1 MPERWGRVRYSW
13 KGWNTTQQ
21 EDAMKRMIGA
31 ALAALAISAPVSG
44 VAAQSADDQPDAQQR
59 EVFKDANDRKAEA
72 RAERR
77 KADEEYRY
85 VAPRIPRGTDIPV
98 TLDEDVAITREN
110 IGDRFEGHITRDVEV
125 NGEVVL
131 VSGAPVEVRL
141 VESGERAEAAS
152 LRLDKVHVNGDM
164 RSVDSD
170 VAKADTDERGLG
182 TLEKTA
188 VGAGAGAVV
197 GAVTGVGVLE
207 GAVVGAGG
215 GLAWGL
221 LDGKQGREIEDDTT
235 MRFSLERDL
244 VVD

>member
-1 MPERWGRVRYSW
+1 
-13 KGWNTTQQ
+13 
-21 EDAMKRMIGA
+21 MKRMIGA
-31 ALAALAISAPVSG
+31 VLAALAISGALSG
-44 VAAQSADDQPDAQQR
+44 AAAQNPIDHPDASRRQ
-59 EVFKDANDRKAEA
+59 VFQDADGRKAEA
-72 RAERR
+72 RAER
-77 KADEEYRY
+77 KNADADYHYR
-85 VAPRIPRGTDIPV
+85 APRIPRGTDIPV

-110 IGDRFEGHITRDVEV
+110 IGDRFEGHITRDVKV

-141 VESGERAEAAS
+141 VESGDRADAAS

-221 LDGKQGREIEDDTT
+221 LDGDRGREIEDDTT
-235 MRFSLERDL
+235 LRFSLEDDL